1 MSAPKHYAPW
11 YKQLVIDIRP
21 WLTGIT
27 VTVLTAAVVT
37 LVGLL
42 MMVEWK
48 MAVTGP
54 MVILVGLVGV
64 VLFAALWAA
73 GKAVPGDGVTA

>member
-1 MSAPKHYAPW
+1 MSAPKHSISRH
-11 YKQLVIDIRP
+11 KQFMIDIRP
-21 WLTGIT
+21 WLPGIT

-37 LVGLL
+37 LIGLL
-42 MMVEWK
+42 MVVECGWSI
-48 MAVTGP
+48 TGP

-73 GKAVPGDGVTA
+73 DKAVPGDGVAA